1 MYNLAFMD
9 AELVRNSL
17 PQSDSASF
25 AWSTWVNDFDVA
37 FLKKIQVTLNL
48 SFLDQR
54 CQSIESSIDVFD
66 YFVWVYSTVLNDNQ
80 NAVFLSG
87 QLESEVMFHE
97 ASYNLQRAVIKLVN
111 KTSCCDL
118 AEYHDLLTLGMNE

>member
-1 MYNLAFMD
+1 M
-9 AELVRNSL
+9 
-17 PQSDSASF
+17 
-25 AWSTWVNDFDVA
+25 
-37 FLKKIQVTLNL
+37 
-48 SFLDQR
+48 
-54 CQSIESSIDVFD
+54 
-66 YFVWVYSTVLNDNQ
+66 WVYSTVLNDNQ